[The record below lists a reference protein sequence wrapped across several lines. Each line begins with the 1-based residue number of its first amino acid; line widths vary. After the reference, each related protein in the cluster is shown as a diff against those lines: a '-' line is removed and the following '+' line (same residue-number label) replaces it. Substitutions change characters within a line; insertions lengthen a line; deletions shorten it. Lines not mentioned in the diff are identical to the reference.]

1 MSNDHLKIITTEDGS
16 HSLYNKE
23 LNETYHSFHGAL
35 QESRHVFIE
44 NGLRFWHTNNQNRG
58 KVRIFELGFGT
69 GLNALLTLDYAISQN
84 IDIEYESIEAYP
96 LNKTQYESLNY
107 SQLIAEGSLSSYFT
121 HLHEAE
127 WDTFVSIHDKFQ
139 LKKIHSQIEILDV
152 SSHSYDIIYYDA
164 FAPSKQPQLWEIPQ
178 IEKVVKSLSQGS
190 VFVTYCAQGQLKRN
204 LKTLGLEVNTLPGPP
219 GKKEMV
225 LAIK

>member
-44 NGLRFWHTNNQNRG
+44 NGLRFWHSENSQVK
-58 KVRIFELGFGT
+58 KVKIFELGFGT
-69 GLNALLTLDYAISQN
+69 GLNALLSLEYGIKNN
-84 IDIEYESIEAYP
+84 IEIEFMSIEAYP
-96 LNKTQYESLNY
+96 LDKEQYEILNY
-107 SQLIAEGSLSSYFT
+107 SNLVADGSLTDFFNDM
-121 HLHEAE
+121 HEIPWNSQVPIHE
-127 WDTFVSIHDKFQ
+127 KFLLEKIHDK
-139 LKKIHSQIEILDV
+139 IELIDLRNQKF
-152 SSHSYDIIYYDA
+152 DIVFYDA

-178 IEKVVKSLSQGS
+178 IEKVVNSLKKGG

-204 LKTLGLEVNTLPGPP
+204 LKSLGLEVNTLPGPP

-225 LAIK
+225 MAIK